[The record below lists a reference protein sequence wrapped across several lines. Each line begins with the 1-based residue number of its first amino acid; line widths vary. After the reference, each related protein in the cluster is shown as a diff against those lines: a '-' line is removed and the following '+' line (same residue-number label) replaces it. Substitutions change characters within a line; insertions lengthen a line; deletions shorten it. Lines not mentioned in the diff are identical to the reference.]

1 MRGSGNSCLFDNIVA
16 VVSPVGRIRSNS
28 EGVVAGAEKRGK
40 GREGEGEAPHKK
52 VDADTWG
59 RQVGNFLLGPSKY
72 EVRKGR
78 VPSKKER
85 AKEVA
90 WILQQKPE
98 AKC

>member
-1 MRGSGNSCLFDNIVA
+1 MRGSGNSCLFDNVVA

-59 RQVGNFLLGPSKY
+59 WQVGNFLLGSSKY

-78 VPSKKER
+78 VPSKAVRGCDVK
-85 AKEVA
+85 
-90 WILQQKPE
+90 WILQHKPE
-98 AKC
+98 AEC